1 MKSSCS
7 SKCGRSTRQAYPGL
21 VHNAGT
27 TVMWADSARA
37 ARSPGPTRAW
47 QHVRCMPTTTRVA
60 LPSYQE
66 LIYPTIRAV
75 DELGG
80 SAQAREITAQVL
92 ADIGASDE

>member
-1 MKSSCS
+1 
-7 SKCGRSTRQAYPGL
+7 
-21 VHNAGT
+21 
-27 TVMWADSARA
+27 
-37 ARSPGPTRAW
+37 
-47 QHVRCMPTTTRVA
+47 MPTTTRGA

-92 ADIGASDE
+92 ADIGASDEQLAIISRTVPSRYLLTASIGLDRTRHQEPGAFCRRCSRSAARSRRMTSR